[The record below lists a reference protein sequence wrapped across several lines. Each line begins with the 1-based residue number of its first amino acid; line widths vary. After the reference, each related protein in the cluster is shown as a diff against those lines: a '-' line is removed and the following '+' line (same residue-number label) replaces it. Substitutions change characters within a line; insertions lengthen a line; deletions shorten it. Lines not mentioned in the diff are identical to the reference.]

1 MQSFYTYIAFSHDNT
16 VLDIG
21 VTIDLERRFR
31 LLNQIHGKSGSTGCK
46 LVYFEEF
53 IESLEATNRE
63 NELRELPKKVIKQ
76 LVEDTNPMFVNLL
89 KV

>member
-1 MQSFYTYIAFSHDNT
+1 MQSFYTYIAFSSENSI
-16 VLDIG
+16 LDIG

-31 LLNQIHGKSGSTGCK
+31 LLNQIHGKAVEQACK
-46 LVYFEEF
+46 LVYFQEF
-53 IESLEATNRE
+53 SESLEATIRE
-63 NELRELPKKVIKQ
+63 NELRELPKKAIKQ